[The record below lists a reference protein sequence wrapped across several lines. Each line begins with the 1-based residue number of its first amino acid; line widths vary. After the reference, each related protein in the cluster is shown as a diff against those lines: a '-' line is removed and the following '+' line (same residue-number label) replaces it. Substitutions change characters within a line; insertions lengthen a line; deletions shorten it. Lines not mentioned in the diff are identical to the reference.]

1 MPKEPPIKVTFL
13 FKDDE
18 HFHRFLESNN
28 IDVYT
33 YNWKKREYLVDL
45 SQDIKSSIQD
55 ATPSSE
61 SQQQP
66 SASPVSEYL

>member
-1 MPKEPPIKVTFL
+1 MPSEPPIKVTFL
-13 FKDDE
+13 FQDDE
-18 HFHRFLESNN
+18 HFHRFLESNK

-45 SQDIKSSIQD
+45 SKDIASSMQD

-61 SQQQP
+61 SQQQTP
-66 SASPVSEYL
+66 PSPVSDYI

>member
-1 MPKEPPIKVTFL
+1 MPSEPPIKVTFL

-18 HFHRFLESNN
+18 HFHRFLETNK

-45 SQDIKSSIQD
+45 SQDIKSSMQD
-55 ATPSSE
+55 VTPSAE

-66 SASPVSEYL
+66 AASLVSEYL

>member
-1 MPKEPPIKVTFL
+1 MPSEPPIKVTFL
-13 FKDDE
+13 FQDDE
-18 HFHRFLESNN
+18 HFHRFLETNK

-45 SQDIKSSIQD
+45 SKDIANSMQDV
-55 ATPSSE
+55 TPSSG

-66 SASPVSEYL
+66 STPPVSDYI